1 MRRSRAKNA
10 GPSRSDVRPE
20 GDDADDEPL
29 SPSLIRELRKS
40 VADLDDPIRYL
51 IVSEFGPRFALYYNV
66 SDDVYAMNDP
76 GGGTLF
82 KRRAAAVAVKRL
94 LGARVRVIR
103 CTSKLRGRVRVPVL
117 LAKPRNRRG
126 RKGAA

>member
-1 MRRSRAKNA
+1 VNSGRASPIWTTRS
-10 GPSRSDVRPE
+10 GIS
-20 GDDADDEPL
+20 
-29 SPSLIRELRKS
+29 
-40 VADLDDPIRYL
+40 

-103 CTSKLRGRVRVPVL
+103 CNTKRGKAPVPVL